1 ATGDFSTVVGR
12 TADLPQPVVTATN
25 IASTG
30 KIQLKWNAI
39 EGAKEYKVY
48 RSTTKDGEYKLLKT
62 TTGTSLKNTS
72 VNAGETYYYKV
83 MAVHATSAANS
94 AYSTSVG
101 RTVDL
106 PQPVASVALNSK
118 GKPRVTWNAVSG
130 ATKYEV
136 YRATSS
142 GGTYTKLY
150 TTTGTSMT
158 NSSATAGKTY
168 YYKVKAIH
176 TNSSANSTYS
186 AVKSIKSK

>member
-1 ATGDFSTVVGR
+1 
-12 TADLPQPVVTATN
+12 

-30 KIQLKWNAI
+30 KIQLKWDAI

-48 RSTTKDGEYKLLKT
+48 RSTTKDGEYKLLNT

-83 MAVHATSAANS
+83 KAVHSNSSATS
-94 AYSTSVG
+94 AYSTAVG

-106 PQPVASVALNSK
+106 AQPVASVALNSK
-118 GKPRVTWNAVSG
+118 GKPRLTWNAVSG
-130 ATKYEV
+130 AKEYEV
-136 YRATSS
+136 YRATSAS
-142 GGTYTKLY
+142 GTYTKLY

-176 TNSSANSTYS
+176 TNSSANSANSTAKTITS
-186 AVKSIKSK
+186 R